1 MLKSWLR
8 KENNQRLNIFNNLS
22 GKIKEKKEQ
31 KLLEKREKYYRE
43 EILPKIRKIVQ
54 GEFVTSKIGVVDK
67 IDGAGNLS
75 KDDLLNICGK
85 LVTASVRF
93 NKIVDSFDNAL
104 KNYLKENDEIQEAYK
119 LYVEKNK
126 TSDGFEY
133 NKNLYLLDVFVIQYE
148 KYKENELSKI
158 NAKRF
163 AELDSNGLIKTINE
177 LLSSIRRGE
186 NILIPSMLMT
196 PQLVLNFIYI
206 MSL

>member
-1 MLKSWLR
+1 M
-8 KENNQRLNIFNNLS
+8 NIFNKLS
-22 GKIKEKKEQ
+22 GKVRARKDQ
-31 KLLEKREKYYRE
+31 KILEKREKYYRS
-43 EILPKIRKIVQ
+43 EILPEIRKIVQ
-54 GEFVTSKIGVVDK
+54 GEFVTSKIGLANKLDENK
-67 IDGAGNLS
+67 CDLS
-75 KDDLLNICGK
+75 KEELLEICKK

>member
-1 MLKSWLR
+1 M
-8 KENNQRLNIFNNLS
+8 NIFNNLS
-22 GKIKEKKEQ
+22 DKVRAKKDQ
-31 KLLEKREKYYRE
+31 KSLEKREKYYRS
-43 EILPKIRKIVQ
+43 EILPEIRKIVQ

>member
-22 GKIKEKKEQ
+22 GKIKEKKDQ